1 MTKSLLYLVQK
12 HNKAAEANASV
23 VLKKVAAS
31 KSSKAASS
39 RDDVDDPTSDTDD
52 IVALDDHPRQ
62 KISIPRRLA
71 GKLLLAR
78 QKPSF
83 ININY
88 SSYATDGG
96 G

>member
-1 MTKSLLYLVQK
+1 MLYLVQK

-23 VLKKVAAS
+23 VLKKVAASKQAS

-83 ININY
+83 INIDY